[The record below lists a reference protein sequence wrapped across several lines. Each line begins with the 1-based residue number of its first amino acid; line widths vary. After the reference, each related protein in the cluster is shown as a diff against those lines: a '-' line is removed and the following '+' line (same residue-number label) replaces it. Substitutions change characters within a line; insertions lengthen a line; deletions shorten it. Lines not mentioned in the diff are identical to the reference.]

1 MDRTCRNRAA
11 SFAFCLITPRESA
24 IVKSIIAAYV
34 RGRDSTQ
41 KRLDLIFFFLFID
54 DTVFLFRY
62 LSLAQNILCFNSL
75 FSRFREFFI
84 FQWVLWNYRFSYCQS
99 DMLFLKS
106 IRVVFAVSFQQMF
119 RTRYINYLQNLL
131 GILQYFARFRNNQW
145 RNYVNTFL

>member
-11 SFAFCLITPRESA
+11 SFAFCLITLRESA

-34 RGRDSTQ
+34 RGRDSTR
-41 KRLDLIFFFLFID
+41 KRFDLIFFFFFLFID
-54 DTVFLFRY
+54 DTVFFFGY
-62 LSLAQNILCFNSL
+62 LSCVQNILYFISF

-84 FQWVLWNYRFSYCQS
+84 FQWVLRSYHFSYCQS

-106 IRVVFAVSFQQMF
+106 ICVVLVVSFQKMF

-131 GILQYFARFRNNQW
+131 RILQYFSRFRNQ
-145 RNYVNTFL
+145 